1 MHPRRLHYDVC
12 FLLFQENT
20 DSLAEQPH
28 GAFPRKV
35 SAGCYMKV
43 ELYQRHRLHRKLDF
57 VFNTTPNLPK
67 NCFNASQTGF
77 RSPFC
82 KRQPHSRQSP
92 YIPPPEFF
100 HIFFIIN
107 LLKCFVR
114 ICFQVINMGGNLYLK
129 NKRPAPQ
136 RRAFHHDIRT
146 AVTRFPVRFHPVL
159 ITLA

>member
-57 VFNTTPNLPK
+57 VFDTQGLILRE
-67 NCFNASQTGF
+67 TGIDMLEKEL
-77 RSPFC
+77 S
-82 KRQPHSRQSP
+82 
-92 YIPPPEFF
+92 
-100 HIFFIIN
+100 
-107 LLKCFVR
+107 LLYNKITVR
-114 ICFQVINMGGNLYLK
+114 VQI
-129 NKRPAPQ
+129 
-136 RRAFHHDIRT
+136 
-146 AVTRFPVRFHPVL
+146 
-159 ITLA
+159 

>member
-82 KRQPHSRQSP
+82 KRQPHSNQSP
-92 YIPPPEFF
+92 DIPPPAVPPY
-100 HIFFIIN
+100 IFYHKSAQVLCPH
-107 LLKCFVR
+107 LLPGHQYGRKP
-114 ICFQVINMGGNLYLK
+114 L
-129 NKRPAPQ
+129 PQ
-136 RRAFHHDIRT
+136 K
-146 AVTRFPVRFHPVL
+146 
-159 ITLA
+159 